1 MAGSSGPA
9 IFLGRPTAESPP
21 SVLPG
26 RERQRRTPRKEMGL
40 TSGEGGSKKET
51 NRKQTKESESK
62 GKTIKG
68 EEIIGGVE

>member
-1 MAGSSGPA
+1 MFPVH
-9 IFLGRPTAESPP
+9 EH
-21 SVLPG
+21 
-26 RERQRRTPRKEMGL
+26 QRRTARKGTGL
-40 TSGEGGSKKET
+40 TSEEGGSKKET